1 MQRFKGRVVLVTG
14 AAAGIGLATADR
26 LAKEGARVLLADIN
40 GDALHQAGAALRE
53 KYATEHA
60 CFVFDASDMTETR
73 AMVKEAA
80 MHFGRLDV
88 LCNIAGIAG
97 GWHTHE
103 MPQDAYKRMMAINVD
118 GVFAACQEAI
128 PYLIVSK
135 GNIVNMAS
143 SSAKQGQAY
152 TTAYCGSKAAVTA
165 FTRCLAVE
173 YAEHSVRANAICPGS
188 VNTNIYRTIEFP
200 KDANP
205 KLMGK
210 LYSLLPMAEPDEI
223 AAAVAYLASDEA
235 RYVTGVDFSID
246 GGQTVA

>member
-1 MQRFKGRVVLVTG
+1 MQRFKGKVVLVTG
-14 AAAGIGLATADR
+14 AAAGIGLASAER
-26 LAKEGARVLLADIN
+26 LAQEGARVLMADIN

-53 KYATEHA
+53 KYGTDHA
-60 CFVFDASDMTETR
+60 CFVFDASDMTGTR
-73 AMVKEAA
+73 AMVREAA
-80 MHFGRLDV
+80 AHFGRLDV
-88 LCNIAGIAG
+88 LCNIAGIAS

-103 MPQDAYKRMMAINVD
+103 MPQDVYKRMMAINVD

-128 PYLIVSK
+128 PHLIASK

-143 SSAKQGQAY
+143 SAAKQGQAY
-152 TTAYCGSKAAVTA
+152 TAAYCGSKAAVTA

-173 YAEHSVRANAICPGS
+173 YAEHGVRANAICPGS

-200 KDANP
+200 KDVNP
-205 KLMGK
+205 KLMDK
-210 LYSLLPMAEPDEI
+210 LYSLLPMAEPHEI
-223 AAAVAYLASDEA
+223 AAAIAYLASDEA